1 MRVDRGA
8 GWVTRPVKPVGA
20 PGSIEPRTAARRR
33 SAGLIVAVQLG
44 IVVVVYLRM
53 RDARQ

>member
-8 GWVTRPVKPVGA
+8 GWVKRPVNPVGV

-33 SAGLIVAVQLG
+33 SAGLIVEVQLE
-44 IVVVVYLRM
+44 IVVVDENRLGGR
-53 RDARQ
+53 